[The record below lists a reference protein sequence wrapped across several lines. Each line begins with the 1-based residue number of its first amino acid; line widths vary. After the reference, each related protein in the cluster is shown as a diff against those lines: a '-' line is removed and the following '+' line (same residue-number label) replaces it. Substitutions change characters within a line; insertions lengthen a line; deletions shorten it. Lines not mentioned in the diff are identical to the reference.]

1 MNSEEHD
8 TPATTHTASEPSAGA
23 PAEYWAVW
31 SVYARNIDHQPLDA
45 DHERAAIDQFDA
57 LVAQLGEQGVTLRGT
72 YDVSGQRHDADVMV
86 WLHGDN
92 PQALQ
97 AALRSMRRTDLMNGT
112 HQVWS
117 AMGVHRDAEFT
128 HNHLPSFARGT
139 QPGAWLCVYPFV
151 RSYEWYYMND
161 QRRSEMLKNHG
172 MKGRDYPQVQP
183 NTIACFGLN
192 DYEWLL
198 GLEAPELVDLV
209 DVMRHFRNTEA
220 RLHVREETPFYT
232 GRRMN
237 TAELVEVLQ

>member
-1 MNSEEHD
+1 MSEHG
-8 TPATTHTASEPSAGA
+8 TGSRTQA
-23 PAEYWAVW
+23 PAEQPAEEKLYWAVW
-31 SVYARNIDHQPLDA
+31 SVYARDA
-45 DHERAAIDQFDA
+45 DRTALEVGAEQAAVQEFDA
-57 LVAQLGEQGVTLRGT
+57 LVEQLAAQGVTVRGT
-72 YDVSGQRHDADVMV
+72 YDVSGQRNDADVML
-86 WLHGDN
+86 WLHGDD

-97 AALRSMRRTDLMNGT
+97 AALRKARRTAMLSGT

-117 AMGVHRDAEFT
+117 SMGVHREAEFT
-128 HNHLPSFARGT
+128 TNHLPSFARGT
-139 QPGAWLCVYPFV
+139 EPGAWLCVYPFV

-209 DVMRHFRNTEA
+209 DIMRHFRNTEA
-220 RLHVREETPFYT
+220 RLHVREEIPFYT
-232 GRRMN
+232 GRRVN
-237 TAELVEVLQ
+237 TTELLEVLQ